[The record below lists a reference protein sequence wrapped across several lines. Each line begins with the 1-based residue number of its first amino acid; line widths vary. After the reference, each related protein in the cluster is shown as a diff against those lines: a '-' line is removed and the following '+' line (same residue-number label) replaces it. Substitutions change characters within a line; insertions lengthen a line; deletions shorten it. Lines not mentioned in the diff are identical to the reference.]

1 MALKY
6 AYHPGNVAHSGSPE
20 INDTM
25 IPLARTLGIKL
36 TSLDGATS
44 CGAGIIRQANHR
56 LQLALNARTFAQAEA
71 LGLEIMTPCAATAG
85 NLSEDL
91 ATLRA
96 NPILLEEINV
106 ILQQTSGLTFSGGT
120 EVHHLL
126 HVIVDNVILQQTS
139 GLTFSGGTEVHH
151 LLHVIVDEFGLDKLS
166 ALVKNRVDFS
176 IAGYYGPNM
185 QQHGACGGD
194 DVFDPNYFEQLITA
208 LGGTPVEWESRTQSV
223 GVPSLVSE
231 ELTVLRQ
238 AASVLSDARSEGAD
252 MIVSACNLSH
262 SILDIYQGKASRAT
276 GIQTNIPVTHLCEIL
291 SFALGHH
298 TDRFAQLRT
307 RIAVIGD

>member
-20 INDTM
+20 INETM
-25 IPLARTLGIKL
+25 IPLAHTLGIKL
-36 TSLDGATS
+36 TPLDGATS

-56 LQLALNARTFAQAEA
+56 LQLVLNTRTFAQAEA
-71 LGLEIMTPCAATAG
+71 LGLEIMTPCAATSG

-96 NPILLEEINV
+96 DPILLEEINE
-106 ILQQTSGLTFSGGT
+106 ILQQTSGMTFG
-120 EVHHLL
+120 
-126 HVIVDNVILQQTS
+126 
-139 GLTFSGGTEVHH
+139 GGTEVHH

-166 ALVKNRVDFS
+166 TLVKNRVDFS
-176 IAGYYGPNM
+176 VAGYYGPNM
-185 QQHGACGGD
+185 QQSGACGGD
-194 DVFDPNYFEQLITA
+194 DVFDPNYFEQLIST

-223 GVPSLVSE
+223 GVPGLFSE

-238 AASVLSDARSEGAD
+238 AAAVLSDARTEGAD

-262 SILDIYQGKASRAT
+262 SILDIYQGKASRVT
-276 GIQTNIPVTHLCEIL
+276 GIQTNIPVAHLCEIL